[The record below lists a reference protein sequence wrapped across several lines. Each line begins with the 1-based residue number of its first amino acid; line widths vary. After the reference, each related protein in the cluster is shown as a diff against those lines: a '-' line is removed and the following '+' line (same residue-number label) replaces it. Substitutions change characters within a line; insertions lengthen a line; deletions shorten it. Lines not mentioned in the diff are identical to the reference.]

1 MPPMPPM
8 MPMQH
13 MLMPPGMPSG
23 PIPPPPMMQPPPPTT
38 EAPPVPKSEPK
49 KRSAVRETSWKMP
62 EVTTSAPGLS
72 HCGATGRNS
81 AMDLGVQ
88 VELGEPC
95 ATLYVSNLNEKIKPK
110 GAATGTGRTV
120 LSATLKMLHGVLY
133 RACCMLHAVSLCACA
148 ELPLALY
155 SVFHHFGPILDIQ
168 TRKTQAL
175 KGQVWVRCS

>member
-1 MPPMPPM
+1 M
-8 MPMQH
+8 
-13 MLMPPGMPSG
+13 
-23 PIPPPPMMQPPPPTT
+23 
-38 EAPPVPKSEPK
+38 
-49 KRSAVRETSWKMP
+49 RR
-62 EVTTSAPGLS
+62 
-72 HCGATGRNS
+72 ATI
-81 AMDLGVQ
+81 GVQ

-110 GAATGTGRTV
+110 GAATGRTV
-120 LSATLKMLHGVLY
+120 LRATLKMLCGVLY

-175 KGQVWVRCS
+175 KGQVWFGSACCKPLSFRCGLTPTVNLCKELTRLYA

>member
-1 MPPMPPM
+1 M
-8 MPMQH
+8 
-13 MLMPPGMPSG
+13 
-23 PIPPPPMMQPPPPTT
+23 
-38 EAPPVPKSEPK
+38 
-49 KRSAVRETSWKMP
+49 RR
-62 EVTTSAPGLS
+62 
-72 HCGATGRNS
+72 ATI
-81 AMDLGVQ
+81 GVQ

-95 ATLYVSNLNEKIKPK
+95 STLYVSNLNEKIKPK
-110 GAATGTGRTV
+110 GAATGRTV
-120 LSATLKMLHGVLY
+120 LSATLKMLCGVLY